1 MLDLKNSKTKMIEEL
16 YLSIQ
21 LMIGLTGVIIVS
33 HLDKSI
39 FSVHTKFLLWIYL
52 LYSITCVTHFI
63 RKVYFKNILSI
74 DPNIY
79 LAFLD
84 GIFITL
90 FLYLSPQNFYAIF
103 HFFYI
108 YIALESIRFYDKS
121 SSIFS
126 TFISIC
132 YSLIVVLENPRNL
145 ISFEFLIHVGSF
157 YLLSYI
163 LSSVIHEIHQ
173 LENQVHF
180 MFEEIK
186 TKNNMLKEIASRD
199 YLTKLYNHKSFYEFF
214 QKIIKTTKMNHTPFC
229 LTIIDIDD
237 FKKVNDTYGHVVGDM
252 ILKEISLIIQS
263 NTRKT
268 DIAARYGGEEFA
280 ILFPNTSIRESQKIC
295 ERIRKSIEN
304 HIFFI
309 HNHKIQITISGGLG
323 SAIISSISAKGV
335 FFIEFVDKLLYEA
348 KRFGKNQIR
357 SSSQIIFIE
366 D

>member
-1 MLDLKNSKTKMIEEL
+1 MLDLKISKTKMIEEL
-16 YLSIQ
+16 YLSIH
-21 LMIGLTGVIIVS
+21 LMVGLIGVLIVT
-33 HLDKSI
+33 HLDQGI
-39 FSVHTKFLLWIYL
+39 FSLHTKSLLWIYFF
-52 LYSITCVTHFI
+52 YSIIYVIHFI
-63 RKVYFKNILSI
+63 KKVYFKNILSI

-90 FLYLSPQNFYAIF
+90 FLYLSPKNFYAIF

-108 YIALESIRFYDKS
+108 YIALESIRFYDKN

-126 TFISIC
+126 TFVSIC
-132 YSLIVVLENPRNL
+132 YTLIIILDNPRSI
-145 ISFEFLIHVGSF
+145 ISFEFFIHIASF

-186 TKNNMLKEIASRD
+186 TKNNILKEIASKD

-214 QKIIKTTKMNHTPFC
+214 EKIITTTKIDNTPFC
-229 LTIIDIDD
+229 LTIMDIDN

-252 ILKEISLIIQS
+252 ILKEISLIIKK

-280 ILFPNTSIRESQKIC
+280 ILFPNTSIDESQKIC
-295 ERIRKSIEN
+295 ERIRISIEK
-304 HIFFI
+304 HVFFI
-309 HNHKIQITISGGLG
+309 HDHKIQITISGGLG
-323 SAIISSISAKGV
+323 GAMISSISSKGV
-335 FFIEFVDKLLYEA
+335 FFIEFVDQLLYEA
-348 KRFGKNQIR
+348 KRFGKNQIK
-357 SSSQIIFIE
+357 SSSQIVFIE
-366 D
+366 N